1 MWFTGAGIGCFLGR
15 RDKAGMLDKWDWGGL
30 DRRMQGRVG
39 RRVGRIII
47 DPWVIG

>member
-1 MWFTGAGIGCFLGR
+1 
-15 RDKAGMLDKWDWGGL
+15 MLDKWDWGGL
-30 DRRMQGRVG
+30 DRRMQGRVVG